1 MITKVVIEN
10 FKRFSRQELDESIV
24 LAGPNNSGKSTL
36 LQALSTW
43 SMALE
48 RWRLGKGRIGAKRHG
63 NASTAR
69 IRTGQPVTRKDFTA
83 LPLREFSLLWHKTLT
98 ALRKSELG
106 PKQQLGE
113 PRLIHITVHGSKG
126 FSPGPG
132 WSLTMELRYQST
144 EQIYVKPVIPA
155 GKQLPP
161 EAEELL
167 IVHCP
172 PFSGIG
178 AEERRLDR
186 GAQQLE
192 VGKGKPG
199 DILRNLL
206 LEVSQNEAHW
216 EFLAKDIKDL
226 FQITLLPPEYNESVP
241 FILCEYLDGISRSGR
256 GKNGLIQYD
265 IASGGSGFH
274 QVLLL
279 LSFFYSRPASVLL
292 LDEPDAHQ
300 HVVLQRQIYEKLR
313 SAAARQACQLV
324 LATHSPVI
332 LDATAP
338 ARVVSFLGNP
348 HRLVHEHER
357 DQVREAMGRLTTLD
371 LLLAEQGRDV
381 LYCEG
386 ESDFNILQAWA
397 KVLGH
402 PAKAFFARPFFHRNG
417 GRSPREAKGHLFALR
432 AIRPVICGLL
442 LLDGDNREVP
452 DREVGGDGLK
462 IARWKRYEIENYLL
476 VPEAIRRMFIP
487 TLFEQNAA
495 DRAIEYLRT
504 QMPESF
510 FENPLSDQTA
520 AAVEVPASKKLL
532 PQMFLAAGRK
542 LEKGEFYL
550 IAEQMTADEI
560 HPDVIKV
567 LDEIARL
574 VRAAPAPGR
583 DPTAAPD
590 AYDAS

>member
-10 FKRFSRQELDESIV
+10 FKRFSRQEFDLDESIV

-226 FQITLLPPEYNESVP
+226 SKSRYCRLSTMNRCRSSCASTSTAFQEAGVEKTALFNTTSPPE
-241 FILCEYLDGISRSGR
+241 
-256 GKNGLIQYD
+256 
-265 IASGGSGFH
+265 
-274 QVLLL
+274 
-279 LSFFYSRPASVLL
+279 
-292 LDEPDAHQ
+292 
-300 HVVLQRQIYEKLR
+300 
-313 SAAARQACQLV
+313 
-324 LATHSPVI
+324 
-332 LDATAP
+332 
-338 ARVVSFLGNP
+338 
-348 HRLVHEHER
+348 
-357 DQVREAMGRLTTLD
+357 
-371 LLLAEQGRDV
+371 
-381 LYCEG
+381 
-386 ESDFNILQAWA
+386 
-397 KVLGH
+397 
-402 PAKAFFARPFFHRNG
+402 
-417 GRSPREAKGHLFALR
+417 
-432 AIRPVICGLL
+432 
-442 LLDGDNREVP
+442 
-452 DREVGGDGLK
+452 
-462 IARWKRYEIENYLL
+462 
-476 VPEAIRRMFIP
+476 
-487 TLFEQNAA
+487 AA
-495 DRAIEYLRT
+495 DFIRSCCFSPSSIR
-504 QMPESF
+504 
-510 FENPLSDQTA
+510 D
-520 AAVEVPASKKLL
+520 
-532 PQMFLAAGRK
+532 RRRC
-542 LEKGEFYL
+542 FY
-550 IAEQMTADEI
+550 
-560 HPDVIKV
+560 
-567 LDEIARL
+567 
-574 VRAAPAPGR
+574 
-583 DPTAAPD
+583 
-590 AYDAS
+590 